1 MSILEKNYNRQLT
14 TGSRKSKASK
24 KSGASSRKRSEEA
37 KKKTEED
44 EKSMAKTEGGASAA
58 VSVEPK
64 IVENGWFTK
73 QNIQNF
79 IHEFVNGDAMKVEK
93 MPLVVGMAY
102 EQFLNNLERK
112 MQLNE
117 MRNMKEPNYSK
128 LRAILRD
135 TSQYG
140 DRVLRFLAE
149 NSE

>member
-64 IVENGWFTK
+64 IVENAWFTN

-79 IHEFVNGDAMKVEK
+79 IHEFLNGDEMKVEK
-93 MPLVVGMAY
+93 IPLVVDIAY
-102 EQFLNNLERK
+102 E
-112 MQLNE
+112 
-117 MRNMKEPNYSK
+117 
-128 LRAILRD
+128 
-135 TSQYG
+135 
-140 DRVLRFLAE
+140 
-149 NSE
+149 